1 MPQTKL
7 LNQFGDYYYCSSCSG
22 WHRLKPDS
30 KGQQHLIY
38 FDEAETNAP
47 SASYYFCTFCMEWH
61 RGSHKA
67 HLSHRAHIKTD
78 GKIKLLKSPATA
90 KKERTPKEPV
100 IGGFDGADGLW
111 KSFDEH
117 MDVIASP
124 SLRQRCIE
132 ILEVGKSLEVQK
144 VQCFSRRDGFSFII
158 RGLKVGQVRVKPA
171 GFSLTLIKN
180 IHDTMRRGAVRQE
193 MSEYVF
199 SSANPNPIS
208 DSDIRAHLLEQS
220 QTLLALR
227 RRNAIGYMEKWLHC
241 LLVEQ
246 MSAGGLPELELDFL
260 YYETPVGKVK
270 RNQQFGREHA
280 DILAQERNTGALVA
294 VEVKIDATDMNSVI
308 KQGMSYV
315 NWMQKHKQHL
325 VPRIRELGW
334 KVDMDEVKL
343 YVVAPCAR
351 VRMDEVAADCRDCKV
366 KIVLINDDWYVDEIL
381 QVVDDCV
388 LSAIGAKI
396 H

>member
-22 WHRLKPDS
+22 WHRLKPDT

-38 FDEAETNAP
+38 FDEIETNAP
-47 SASYYFCTFCMEWH
+47 SASYYFCTLCMEWH

-67 HLSHRAHIKTD
+67 HLSHRAHIKSD
-78 GKIKLLKSPATA
+78 GKIKLSKSPAAA
-90 KKERTPKEPV
+90 KKERAPKEPV

-117 MDVIASP
+117 MESIISV
-124 SLRQRCIE
+124 SLRQRCLD
-132 ILEVGKSLEVQK
+132 ILKVGRSLEKHK

-158 RGLKVGQVRVKPA
+158 RGLKVGQLRINPT

-180 IHDTMRRGAVRQE
+180 IHNTGRRSVRQE
-193 MSEYVF
+193 KSEDIF
-199 SSANPNPIS
+199 SSAEFNPIS
-208 DSDIRAHLLEQS
+208 NSDIRAHLLEQS

-227 RRNAIGYMEKWLHC
+227 CPNAIGYMEKWLHC

-246 MSAGGLPELELDFL
+246 MSAGGLPELGLDFL

-270 RNQQFGREHA
+270 RNRQFGREHV
-280 DILAQERNTGALVA
+280 DIVARERSSGALVV
-294 VEVKIDATDMNSVI
+294 VEVKKDASDLNSAIV
-308 KQGMSYV
+308 QGMSYV
-315 NWMQKHKQHL
+315 NWIHKHRQHL

-334 KVDMDEVKL
+334 NVDMDQVKL

-351 VRMDEVAADCRDCKV
+351 VRVDEVAADCGDCKV
-366 KIVLINDDWYVDEIL
+366 KIVLINDDWYVDEKV
-381 QVVDDCV
+381 QVVDDYV
-388 LSAIGAKI
+388 LSAIGNKI

>member
-1 MPQTKL
+1 MPQSKL
-7 LNQFGDYYYCSSCSG
+7 LNQFGDYYCCSSCSA

-47 SASYYFCTFCMEWH
+47 FASYYFCTFCMEWH

-78 GKIKLLKSPATA
+78 GKIKLSESPAAA

-124 SLRQRCIE
+124 SLRQLCIE
-132 ILEVGKSLEVQK
+132 VLEIGKSLEEQK

-158 RGLKVGQVRVKPA
+158 RGLKVGHVHVKTA

-180 IHDTMRRGAVRQE
+180 IHNIGRISVRREV
-193 MSEYVF
+193 SEYAF
-199 SSANPNPIS
+199 NSANPNPTS
-208 DSDIRAHLLEQS
+208 DSDIRSHLLEQS
-220 QTLLALR
+220 QTLLSLR
-227 RRNAIGYMEKWLHC
+227 HKNAIGYMEKWLHC

-246 MSAGGLPELELDFL
+246 MSAGGLPELGLDFL
-260 YYETPVGKVK
+260 RYETPVGKVK
-270 RNQQFGREHA
+270 RNQQFGREHV
-280 DILAQERNTGALVA
+280 DIVARERSSGALVV
-294 VEVKIDATDMNSVI
+294 VEVKKDASDLNSAIV
-308 KQGMSYV
+308 QGISYV
-315 NWMQKHKQHL
+315 NWVHKHRQHL

-334 KVDMDEVKL
+334 NVDMDKVKL
-343 YVVAPCAR
+343 YVVAPGGR
-351 VRMDEVAADCRDCKV
+351 VQADEVAADCGDSTV
-366 KIVLINDDWYVDEIL
+366 KIVLINDDWYVDEMV

-388 LSAIGAKI
+388 LPVIGDKI